1 MLTPSNHAF
10 RLLIDSLGIISKIPR
25 FNRESRFENPVF
37 DEWNIHEPKA
47 EWEADKIPSSENL
60 SGSQPILQD
69 GLTWGNTGSLL
80 TKERV
85 LFHEA
90 R

>member
-1 MLTPSNHAF
+1 MITPTKQAF
-10 RLLIDSLGIISKIPR
+10 GLLIDSLGITSKIPR
-25 FNRESRFENPVF
+25 LSRESRFKNPVF
-37 DEWNIHEPKA
+37 DEWNTHEPKS
-47 EWEADKIPSSENL
+47 EWEAEKIPSSENL
-60 SGSQPILQD
+60 SGSQPILQG